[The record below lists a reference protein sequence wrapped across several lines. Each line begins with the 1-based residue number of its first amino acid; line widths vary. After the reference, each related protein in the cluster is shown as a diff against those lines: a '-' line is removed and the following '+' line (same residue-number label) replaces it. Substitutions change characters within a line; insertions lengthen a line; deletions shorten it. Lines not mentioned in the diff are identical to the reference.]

1 MNSSSFP
8 SDFVTQPPSEPPK
21 RVGPRILTALV
32 GIPLVLLV
40 VWLGGA
46 VFRLFCLILALGA
59 MRELQVAFGKSNR
72 AGGAKII
79 GTIAY
84 PAIFVAVWHGL
95 SSSFPWGLLVAL
107 LTISVLLF
115 GRATRLTLLSVS
127 VTMLATLYVS
137 IFALLPT
144 LRAGGDGELFYL
156 ALFSVWASDTAAYY
170 GGRAL
175 GKSPFSPLS
184 PGKTREGALCGA
196 GAAIIVAAY
205 IASRAGFPLF
215 QCLMLGFIV
224 AVAAPLGDLAESF
237 WKRELGVKD
246 MGAVFPGHGG
256 ILDRCDSLL
265 FAVLALFLYFAW
277 LSP

>member
-1 MNSSSFP
+1 MNPSYFP
-8 SDFVTQPPSEPPK
+8 SDFPTEPPPGAPK
-21 RVGPRILTALV
+21 RLGPRILTALV

-46 VFRLFCLILALGA
+46 WFRLFCLVLALGA
-59 MRELQVAFGKSNR
+59 MRELQVAFGRSNR

-79 GTIAY
+79 GSIAY
-84 PAIFVAVWHGL
+84 PATFLAVWHGV
-95 SSSFPWGLLVAL
+95 SSNFPWAVLAAL
-107 LTISVLLF
+107 LALSVLLF

-144 LRAGGDGELFYL
+144 LRAGGNGELFYL

-196 GAAIIVAAY
+196 GAAILVAAF
-205 IASRAGFPLF
+205 IASRTGFPLP

-224 AVAAPLGDLAESF
+224 AIAAPLGDLAESF